1 MLETLH
7 KNIVKM
13 LEHVRPDVLTYILL
27 GVLALAFLI
36 AVLAGLGDGET
47 KKFLRGVRRLTKGAP
62 ADRIAEKMNEPVRAA
77 FRRARAT
84 GKQPVDCLRESDCVI
99 APYRASLL
107 PRAAAVVF
115 FTTLFLTAAC
125 YLLSPYARQ
134 LIIAAILL
142 LVCGGVLSIAAA
154 VIGRI
159 RLRRLR
165 AAYRKFVILLSD
177 TPLQFKTEIA
187 QPSAAPAE
195 TAAPENPYSAYEAY
209 ESFDRAAKPAP
220 EPQPWVAP
228 DGTAGQPV
236 VASVPEEDVVTRID
250 RISREGAPMHVMR
263 EVALLLQQERAKPEN
278 RTPDRQRQLNEALS
292 KLLKAMSNGKGGV

>member
-62 ADRIAEKMNEPVRAA
+62 SDRIAEKMNEPVRAA

-84 GKQPVDCLRESDCVI
+84 GRQPVDCLRESDCVI

-125 YLLSPYARQ
+125 YLLSSYARQ
-134 LIIAAILL
+134 LMIAAILL

-187 QPSAAPAE
+187 QPAAAPAE

-220 EPQPWVAP
+220 EPQPWAAS

-292 KLLKAMSNGKGGV
+292 KLLKAMSSGKGGV